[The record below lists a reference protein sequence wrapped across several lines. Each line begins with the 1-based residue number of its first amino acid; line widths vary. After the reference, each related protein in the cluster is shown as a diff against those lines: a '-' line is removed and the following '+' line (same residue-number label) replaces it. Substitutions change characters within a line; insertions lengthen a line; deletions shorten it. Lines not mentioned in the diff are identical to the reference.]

1 MLTVALRDMLTSLRL
16 PPFGARAANVDESR
30 LLKLYWNRAELKKE
44 LADLDQELHQLRDRL
59 KQQEAATLRL
69 EDEFHALEGLLGN
82 PDYGFEVLAH
92 YQLRALWR
100 ACHGQLEQFGAELAR
115 QREERE
121 RKRQRTEYQ
130 QERLQKLRS
139 VGERESI
146 AEASLAQAQGEHA
159 QVEAE
164 HARLTSLWHY
174 FRRRAL
180 ASRLESMH
188 GVVLERTAALADV
201 RAVRRAIEQEAWPEF
216 AGISLEGKRSIN
228 LAVIA
233 YAQLL
238 VSRLAAEGLAAR
250 TWTAQREHVRDC
262 HYGSRKDCEQ
272 LMAAVAGAL
281 ARVREAKDVV
291 PELKTRAEKL
301 RLTATY
307 PHDEDAV
314 PVSDSL
320 PPNDIGAERALD
332 EPSVLRDNSWDIFR
346 VLRG

>member
-1 MLTVALRDMLTSLRL
+1 MRDFFASLRL
-16 PPFGARAANVDESR
+16 PQFGAKAANMDESR

-59 KQQEAATLRL
+59 KQQEAAALRL

-82 PDYGFEVLAH
+82 PEYGFEALAH

-121 RKRQRTEYQ
+121 RKRQRSEYQ
-130 QERLQKLRS
+130 QERLHKLKT

-146 AEASLAQAQGEHA
+146 AEASLAQAQGDHA
-159 QVEAE
+159 QLEGE
-164 HARLTSLWHY
+164 HARLRSLWHY

-180 ASRLESMH
+180 ATRLEAMQ
-188 GVVLERTAALADV
+188 GIVLERTASLADA
-201 RAVRRAIEQEAWPEF
+201 RAVKRAIEQEAWPDF

-238 VSRLAAEGLAAR
+238 VSRLSADGLAAR
-250 TWTAQREHVRDC
+250 AWTAQREHVRDC
-262 HYGSRKDCEQ
+262 HYGSRRDCEQ
-272 LMAAVAGAL
+272 LMTEVAAAV

-291 PELKTRAEKL
+291 AELKVRAEKL

-320 PPNDIGAERALD
+320 PPNDIGAERSLD
-332 EPSVLRDNSWDIFR
+332 EPSVLRDNYWDIYR